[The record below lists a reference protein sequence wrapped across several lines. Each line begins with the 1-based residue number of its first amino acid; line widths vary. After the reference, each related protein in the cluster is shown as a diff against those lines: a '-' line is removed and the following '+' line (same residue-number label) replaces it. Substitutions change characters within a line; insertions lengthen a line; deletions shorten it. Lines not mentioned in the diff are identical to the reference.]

1 MERSTSLAV
10 ALAGV
15 MLSGAAYLPL
25 DPNLPAARL
34 QYMLQKAKVRT
45 VLSLS
50 KHEAEWQQSGGALG
64 LRVWFLD
71 RAEAESAAEVEM
83 PVSLPTVAPDS
94 LLYVMFTSGSTGQ
107 PKGCEVEH
115 RGVANH
121 LHWLCSDCGVQPE
134 DRVILKTSLMFDP
147 FNNEV
152 WLPLVAGCSVVIPS
166 WPQPGSSEQLASSMV
181 QHQVSVA
188 QFVPTLL
195 AQFLRE
201 LDPSVRLPLRFAIV
215 SGEALS
221 SGLALTWHRRTGGA
235 A

>member
-1 MERSTSLAV
+1 MLMERSTALVV

-25 DPNLPAARL
+25 DPNLPAGRL

-50 KHEAEWQQSGGALG
+50 KHEAEWRQSGGELG

-71 RAEAESAAEVEM
+71 QAEAESDAEAQVL
-83 PVSLPTVAPDS
+83 LPTVTADS

-107 PKGCEVEH
+107 PKGCAVEH

-121 LHWLCSDCGVQPE
+121 LHWLRSDCDVLPK
-134 DRVILKTSLMFDP
+134 DRVILKTSIMFDP

-152 WLPLVAGCSVVIPS
+152 WLPLVAG
-166 WPQPGSSEQLASSMV
+166 
-181 QHQVSVA
+181 
-188 QFVPTLL
+188 
-195 AQFLRE
+195 
-201 LDPSVRLPLRFAIV
+201 
-215 SGEALS
+215 
-221 SGLALTWHRRTGGA
+221 
-235 A
+235 